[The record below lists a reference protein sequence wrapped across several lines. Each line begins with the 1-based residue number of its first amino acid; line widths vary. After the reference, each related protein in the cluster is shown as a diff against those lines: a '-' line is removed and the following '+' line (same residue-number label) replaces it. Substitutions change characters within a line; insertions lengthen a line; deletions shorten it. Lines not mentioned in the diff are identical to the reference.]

1 MSIASAIQSVIEK
14 PSSEYLLREPIEV
27 GELPTP
33 ALVLNLP
40 AFEKNLKKMAEF
52 AEANGKA
59 IRPHAKTHKCP
70 LVAKKQTAEGAVGVC
85 VAKVSEALCMA
96 LAGIN
101 SILITSPITTNLK
114 AQVLNHVAS
123 YESEVLIVLDSE
135 MGLSVL
141 KREIDSDR
149 ALGVVVD
156 VDIEMGRTGT
166 RELETILRIIEGIES
181 DDRFIFRGV
190 QHYSGHLM
198 HIASYAERREK
209 SLLMWDKVSAMLHS
223 LDSRNIDCEI
233 VTGGGTG
240 TYDIDVEV
248 ERLTDLQVGSYV
260 FMDQE
265 YRLIGGQRSE
275 IFEDFDVSLT
285 VACSTIS
292 QPRSGAIT
300 VDGGY
305 KSFASETVEPVAL
318 DIPGSRFKFA
328 GDEHGVLLL
337 QKGEQEVELGTV
349 HQFITPHCDPTVNL
363 HDNYWVQ
370 REDGLIHSC
379 WPITSRGC
387 SW

>member
-1 MSIASAIQSVIEK
+1 MSIASVIQSVINR
-14 PSSEYLLREPIEV
+14 PSSEFLLPEPIEV

-40 AFEKNLKKMAEF
+40 AFEKNLEKMAEF
-52 AEANGKA
+52 VELNGKA

-70 LVAKKQTAEGAVGVC
+70 LVAQKQIERGAVGIC

-96 LAGIN
+96 IAGAN

-114 AQVLNHVAS
+114 AQVLNQVAS
-123 YESEVLIVLDSE
+123 YGSEVLIVLDGE
-135 MGLSVL
+135 KGLSTL
-141 KREIDSDR
+141 KKEIGLDR
-149 ALGVVVD
+149 VLGVVVD
-156 VDIEMGRTGT
+156 VDIEMGRTGV
-166 RELETILRIIEGIES
+166 RELETILRIIAEIEL
-181 DDRFIFRGV
+181 DDRFVFKGV

-198 HIASYAERREK
+198 HISSYAERREK
-209 SLLMWDKVSAMLHS
+209 SLLMWDKVSEILQS
-223 LDSRNIDCEI
+223 LESRNIDCEI

-265 YRLIGGQRSE
+265 YRLIGSRQHE
-275 IFEDFDVSLT
+275 FFEDFDVSLT

-370 REDGLIHSC
+370 KEDGLIHSF

>member
-1 MSIASAIQSVIEK
+1 MSIASVIQSVINR
-14 PSSEYLLREPIEV
+14 PSSEFLLPEPIEV

-52 AEANGKA
+52 VELKGKA

-70 LVAKKQTAEGAVGVC
+70 LVAQKQIERGAVGIC

-96 LAGIN
+96 IAGAN

-114 AQVLNHVAS
+114 AQVLNQVAS
-123 YESEVLIVLDSE
+123 YGSEVLIVLDSE
-135 MGLSVL
+135 KGLATL
-141 KREIDSDR
+141 RKEIDSDR
-149 ALGVVVD
+149 VLGVVVD
-156 VDIEMGRTGT
+156 VDIEMGRTGV
-166 RELETILRIIEGIES
+166 RELETILRIIAEIES
-181 DDRFIFRGV
+181 DDRFVFRGI

-198 HIASYAERREK
+198 HISSYAERREK
-209 SLLMWDKVSAMLHS
+209 SLLMWDKVSEILQS
-223 LDSRNIDCEI
+223 LESRNIDCEI

-265 YRLIGGQRSE
+265 YRLIGSQQHE
-275 IFEDFDVSLT
+275 FFEDFDVSLT

-370 REDGLIHSC
+370 KEDGLIYSC

>member
-1 MSIASAIQSVIEK
+1 MSIASVIQSVINR
-14 PSSEYLLREPIEV
+14 PSSEFLLPEPIEV

-40 AFEKNLKKMAEF
+40 AFEKNLEKMAEF
-52 AEANGKA
+52 VELNGKA

-70 LVAKKQTAEGAVGVC
+70 LVAQKQIERGAVGIC

-96 LAGIN
+96 IAGAN

-114 AQVLNHVAS
+114 AQVLNQVAS
-123 YESEVLIVLDSE
+123 YGSEVLIVLDSE
-135 MGLSVL
+135 KGLATL
-141 KREIDSDR
+141 KKEIGSDR
-149 ALGVVVD
+149 VLGVVVD
-156 VDIEMGRTGT
+156 VDIEMGRTGV
-166 RELETILRIIEGIES
+166 RELETILRIIAEIEL
-181 DDRFIFRGV
+181 DDRFVFKGV

-198 HIASYAERREK
+198 HISSYAERREK
-209 SLLMWDKVSAMLHS
+209 SLLMWDKVSEILQS
-223 LDSRNIDCEI
+223 LESRNIDCEI

-265 YRLIGGQRSE
+265 YRLIGSQQHE
-275 IFEDFDVSLT
+275 FFEDFDVSLT

-370 REDGLIHSC
+370 KEDGLIHSC

>member
-1 MSIASAIQSVIEK
+1 
-14 PSSEYLLREPIEV
+14 
-27 GELPTP
+27 
-33 ALVLNLP
+33 
-40 AFEKNLKKMAEF
+40 MAEF
-52 AEANGKA
+52 VELKGKA

-70 LVAKKQTAEGAVGVC
+70 LVAQKQIERGAIGIC

-96 LAGIN
+96 IAGAN

-114 AQVLNHVAS
+114 AQVLNQVAS
-123 YESEVLIVLDSE
+123 YGSEVLIVLDSE
-135 MGLSVL
+135 KGLATL
-141 KREIDSDR
+141 KKVIGSDR
-149 ALGVVVD
+149 VLGVVVD
-156 VDIEMGRTGT
+156 VDIEMGRTGV
-166 RELETILRIIEGIES
+166 RELETILRIIAEIES
-181 DDRFIFRGV
+181 DDRFVFRGI

-198 HIASYAERREK
+198 HISSYAERREK
-209 SLLMWDKVSAMLHS
+209 SLLMWDKVSEVLQS
-223 LDSRNIDCEI
+223 LESRNIDCEI

-265 YRLIGGQRSE
+265 YRLIGSQQHE
-275 IFEDFDVSLT
+275 FFEDFDVSLT

-292 QPRSGAIT
+292 QPRRGAIT

-370 REDGLIHSC
+370 KEDGLIHSC